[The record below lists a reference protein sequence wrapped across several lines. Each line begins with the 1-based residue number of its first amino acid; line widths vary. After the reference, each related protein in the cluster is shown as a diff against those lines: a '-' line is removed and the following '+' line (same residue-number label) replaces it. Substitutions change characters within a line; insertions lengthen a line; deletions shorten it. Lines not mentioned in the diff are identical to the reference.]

1 MVVMMEISMVDL
13 TRGLTGFPHHR
24 FDLSCLEVEIQVV
37 DADSDPD
44 PDPDPDDEAFAEA
57 WFRVGDQLSDGRID
71 EPFELSPSEV
81 ITLAIA

>member
-1 MVVMMEISMVDL
+1 MMEISMVDL

-24 FDLSCLEVEIQVV
+24 FDLSCLEVEIQVL
-37 DADSDPD
+37 DADSD
-44 PDPDPDDEAFAEA
+44 DDAFAEA
-57 WFRVGDQLSDGRID
+57 WFRVGEDLSDGRID

>member
-24 FDLSCLEVEIQVV
+24 FDPSCLEVEIQVV
-37 DADSDPD
+37 DADADSES
-44 PDPDPDDEAFAEA
+44 DPDDEAFADA
-57 WFRVGDQLSDGRID
+57 WFRVGDELSDGRID

>member
-24 FDLSCLEVEIQVV
+24 FDPSCLEVEIQVV
-37 DADSDPD
+37 DADSES
-44 PDPDPDDEAFAEA
+44 DPDDEAFADA
-57 WFRVGDQLSDGRID
+57 WFRVGDELSDGRID

>member
-1 MVVMMEISMVDL
+1 MVDL

-24 FDLSCLEVEIQVV
+24 FDLSCLEVEIQVL
-37 DADSDPD
+37 DADSD
-44 PDPDPDDEAFAEA
+44 DDAFAEA
-57 WFRVGDQLSDGRID
+57 WFRVGEDLSDGRID